1 MFGKSTVSVVIL
13 SAGLFASPALANTVT
28 PAEMPPANYAASQ
41 YVDSK
46 GCVFVRA
53 GAAGNVTWI
62 PRMDRARSH
71 ICNARPSAVARA
83 PQATTQGVR
92 TAASAAAPAPAAP
105 ARTILRSSQTRLPT
119 TIAVTT
125 PTTTNLLIG
134 STRSTRTTTTTVATN
149 RVPLTTTRTT
159 PRASTQ
165 HQQAS
170 SCTGASALS
179 RQYIN
184 HGQHG
189 PVRCGPQP
197 VHPMDVHRPNGARPT
212 ATTGGVIAATLGRPP
227 FEAVNA
233 QPRTPAGY
241 RVAWDD
247 GRLNPNRGNRAA
259 TQVAT
264 APHVNRTAT
273 TVSTRN
279 APAATR
285 AAAAPAPQGRV
296 SVSVGVGHR
305 FVQVGTYREM
315 NNAQRAIRALQQLGL
330 PAARSVITSRG
341 QEYQVVLAGPY
352 SSAQSL
358 GNALHKARQ
367 AGFHDAITR
376 R

>member
-1 MFGKSTVSVVIL
+1 MFGKTSVAVFVLST
-13 SAGLFASPALANTVT
+13 GLLASPALASTIT
-28 PAEMPPANYAASQ
+28 PAEMPPASYNSSQ
-41 YVDSK
+41 YVDSQ

-53 GAAGNVTWI
+53 GSGSNVTWI

-83 PQATTQGVR
+83 PAATTQGTR
-92 TAASAAAPAPAAP
+92 TVASAAAAAP
-105 ARTILRSSQTRLPT
+105 SIIRTQARMPT

-134 STRSTRTTTTTVATN
+134 GTRIARTTTVPLATS
-149 RVPLTTTRTT
+149 RVPLAATA

-165 HQQAS
+165 QAS
-170 SCTGASALS
+170 ACQGASSLS
-179 RQYIN
+179 SQYIN

-197 VHPMDVHRPNGARPT
+197 VHPMDVHRPSGARP
-212 ATTGGVIAATLGRPP
+212 AAQTGGLFAATLGRPP

-233 QPRTPAGY
+233 APRTPAGY

-247 GRLNPNRGNRAA
+247 GRLNPNRGNPA
-259 TQVAT
+259 TQVASAT
-264 APHVNRTAT
+264 QVNRAA

-279 APAATR
+279 APAAVR

-305 FVQVGTYREM
+305 FVQVRTYREP
-315 NNAQRAIRALQQLGL
+315 NNAQRAIRALQHLGL

-341 QEYQVVLAGPY
+341 QQYQVVLAGPY
-352 SSAQSL
+352 ASAQSL

-367 AGFHDAITR
+367 AGFRDAITR

>member
-1 MFGKSTVSVVIL
+1 MFGKTSVAVFVLST
-13 SAGLFASPALANTVT
+13 GLLASPVLASTVT
-28 PAEMPPANYAASQ
+28 PAEQPPASFNSSQ
-41 YVDSK
+41 YVDSN

-53 GAAGNVTWI
+53 GSGGNVTWI

-71 ICNARPSAVARA
+71 ICNARPSAVAQA
-83 PQATTQGVR
+83 PVQSASAVV
-92 TAASAAAPAPAAP
+92 TAAVAAPSII
-105 ARTILRSSQTRLPT
+105 RTQTRMPT

-134 STRSTRTTTTTVATN
+134 SSRIARTTTVPLVTS
-149 RVPLTTTRTT
+149 RVPLTTTA

-165 HQQAS
+165 QAS
-170 SCTGASALS
+170 ACQGASSLS
-179 RQYIN
+179 SQYIN

-197 VHPMDVHRPNGARPT
+197 VHPSDIHRPSGARST
-212 ATTGGVIAATLGRPP
+212 TQTGGLLAATLGRPP

-233 QPRTPAGY
+233 APRTPAGY

-247 GRLNPNRGNRAA
+247 GRLNPNRGNRA

-264 APHVNRTAT
+264 ATQVSRAA

-279 APAATR
+279 APAAAR
-285 AAAAPAPQGRV
+285 AVAAPAPQGRV

-305 FVQVGTYREM
+305 FVQVGTYREP

-352 SSAQSL
+352 TSAQSL

-367 AGFHDAITR
+367 AGFGDAITR

>member
-1 MFGKSTVSVVIL
+1 MFGKSTVSVFIL
-13 SAGLFASPALANTVT
+13 SAGLAASPALASTVT
-28 PAEMPPANYAASQ
+28 PAEMPPANYNSTQ

-46 GCVFVRA
+46 GCVFIRA
-53 GAAGNVTWI
+53 GSAGNVTWI

-71 ICNARPSAVARA
+71 ICNARPTAVARTPA
-83 PQATTQGVR
+83 PTTQGVR
-92 TAASAAAPAPAAP
+92 TAASAAAAPTTII
-105 ARTILRSSQTRLPT
+105 RTQTRMPT

-134 STRSTRTTTTTVATN
+134 GARIARATTAPVATA
-149 RVPLTTTRTT
+149 RVPLAPAT

-165 HQQAS
+165 QQQAS
-170 SCTGASALS
+170 ACTGASALS
-179 RQYIN
+179 SQYIN

-197 VHPMDVHRPNGARPT
+197 VHPMDVHRPNGARPA

-227 FEAVNA
+227 YEAVNA
-233 QPRTPAGY
+233 APRTPSGY

-264 APHVNRTAT
+264 AAQINRAAT

-279 APAATR
+279 APAAAR
-285 AAAAPAPQGRV
+285 ATAAPAPQGRV

-305 FVQVGTYREM
+305 FVQVGTYREP

-367 AGFHDAITR
+367 AGFHDATTR